1 MGWVEGVVLTPAPAP
16 PTLTRPERSR
26 VVVERMDGRGEA
38 YHASSVWINTFS
50 EVCSQTSNLQFLKDI
65 FAQKAQY
72 ILAKT
77 LMAQTFHVKIRHC
90 RALRLICEIKMN

>member
-1 MGWVEGVVLTPAPAP
+1 MGRVEGVAPAPAP

-38 YHASSVWINTFS
+38 YHASGVWINTFS
-50 EVCSQTSNLQFLKDI
+50 EVRSQTSNLQFLKDI

-72 ILAKT
+72 ILATT
-77 LMAQTFHVKIRHC
+77 LIAQTFHIFSTS
-90 RALRLICEIKMN
+90 